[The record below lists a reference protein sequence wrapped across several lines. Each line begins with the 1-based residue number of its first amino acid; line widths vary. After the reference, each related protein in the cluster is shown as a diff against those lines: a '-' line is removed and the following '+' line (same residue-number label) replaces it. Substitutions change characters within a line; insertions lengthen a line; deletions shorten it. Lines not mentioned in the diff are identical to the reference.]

1 MAARG
6 LDRKTVILPGIK
18 STLDVDTG
26 PVLNNATINKTLE
39 IICNTEAEPEAVIL
53 TLLAGLG
60 TSANL
65 ILMVIIILR
74 GKLRR

>member
-18 STLDVDTG
+18 STIDIHNSVVINGT
-26 PVLNNATINKTLE
+26 ANKTLLTD
-39 IICNTEAEPEAVIL
+39 CHSDAESEAVIL
-53 TLLAGLG
+53 MVLAGLG
-60 TSANL
+60 ITANL
-65 ILMVIIILR
+65 TLMVLIVLR

>member
-18 STLDVDTG
+18 STIDIHNSVVINGT
-26 PVLNNATINKTLE
+26 ANKTLVIDCHSDAE
-39 IICNTEAEPEAVIL
+39 SEAFIL
-53 TLLAGLG
+53 MVLAGLG
-60 TSANL
+60 ITANL
-65 ILMVIIILR
+65 TLMVLIVLR